1 VDGVAGQVLSKH
13 LKRLACSLAVAALT
27 AGVGYV
33 APSLAQTPE
42 SIAGLT
48 GVESDS
54 PLLLKADE
62 LVYDND
68 RQTVA
73 AVGAV
78 QVDYGGTRM
87 VADRLV
93 YNQRSGRLIAIGNV
107 EIVQPDGT
115 RAYADEFD
123 VTDDFADGFVN
134 ALRIVTPDRARF
146 AAESAVRENGET
158 TTFNNGVYTACEP
171 CKDNPGKAPVW
182 QIKARRIIWNG
193 EQKTIRFER
202 ASFEFLGIPL
212 AAFPV
217 FTTADPTVKRKT
229 GFLMPGANYSE
240 ELGFGL
246 SVPYFIALAPN
257 YDLRLTGTGMTRQGF
272 LGEAE
277 FRHRLVNGLYTLKI
291 AGIHQ
296 MTPDAFD
303 AGTQDA
309 THVDRGMVGTTGEFA
324 INSRWTFGWDV
335 MAQTDKNFSRTY
347 SITGFD
353 DTVRRNEVYLSG
365 LNDRNYL
372 DLRVMKFDVQ
382 EKAADGSGRDAEQ
395 PWVLPS
401 VDYEIVAP
409 QPIAGGELAFNL
421 NARGISRGMTD
432 QRGTFGDTGFATR
445 GVEGKTARITADS
458 EWKRTFVTRG
468 GLMVTP
474 IVAAQGDTSFIDTS
488 TTGPYSA
495 TGASLT
501 ADDTYTRGMVTAGVE
516 MRWPFLL
523 STPNSSHV
531 LEPIAQ
537 IFLRPNE
544 MGAGMLPNED
554 AQSFVFDTTNLFE
567 RDKFSGYDRI
577 EGGHRA
583 NFGLRY
589 TGTFNSDWTAHAM
602 FGQSYHL
609 GGSNS
614 FASADMLNTGA
625 ESGLESDVSDFV
637 AMVGASYANTL
648 DGAVRAR
655 FDETT
660 FEVRRAETEFG
671 IRSADLRASGG
682 YAFIQAQPTYG
693 FDTDR
698 HEVNGRASLRLTDT
712 WSVIGN
718 ATYDIT
724 NRRLAKN
731 GIGLAYDDEC
741 FAIGLEFQQTR
752 SSTDALSNSIGFR
765 IALRTIGDLGN
776 GSNELSFD

>member
-1 VDGVAGQVLSKH
+1 MNGVAGRVLSKH
-13 LKRLACSLAVAALT
+13 LKRLACSLAVAALAAAA
-27 AGVGYV
+27 AGSVP
-33 APSLAQTPE
+33 ALAQTPE

-48 GVESDS
+48 GVENDS
-54 PLLLKADE
+54 PLLLQADE

-68 RQTVA
+68 RRTVA
-73 AVGAV
+73 AVGGV

-123 VTDDFADGFVN
+123 VTDDFAEGFVN
-134 ALRIVTPDRARF
+134 ALRVVTPEQARF

-171 CKDNPGKAPVW
+171 CKENPDKAPIW

-193 EQKTIRFER
+193 KSKTIRFER
-202 ASFEFLGIPL
+202 ASFEFLGMPL

-229 GFLMPGANYSE
+229 GFLMPDGRFSE

-246 SVPYFIALAPN
+246 SIPYFIALAPN
-257 YDLRLTGTGMTRQGF
+257 YDLRLTGTGLTRQGF

-277 FRHRLVNGLYTLKI
+277 FRHRLVNGTYSLKM

-296 MTPDAFD
+296 IDPDAFA

-309 THVDRGMVGTTGEFA
+309 THVNRGMIGTTGQFA
-324 INSRWTFGWDV
+324 INPRWTFGWNW

-347 SITGFD
+347 EIKGFD
-353 DTVRRNEVYLSG
+353 EVVQTNEVYLSG
-365 LNDRNYL
+365 LNDRNFL

-382 EKAADGSGRDAEQ
+382 EKNADGAGRDGEQ

-401 VDYEIVAP
+401 ADYEIVAP
-409 QPIAGGELAFNL
+409 RPVAGGELSL
-421 NARGISRGMTD
+421 TMNARGIYRDMTD
-432 QRGTFGDTGFATR
+432 RRGSFGSPGFATR
-445 GVEGKTARITADS
+445 GVDGKTARITAGT

-468 GLMVTP
+468 GLTITP
-474 IVAAQGDTSFIDTS
+474 ILAARADTDFIDAS

-501 ADDTYTRGMVTAGVE
+501 ADDTYARGMVTAGLE
-516 MRWPFLL
+516 ARWPFLITAPG
-523 STPNSSHV
+523 STHV
-531 LEPIAQ
+531 IEPVAQ
-537 IFLRPNE
+537 VFLRPNE

-554 AQSFVFDTTNLFE
+554 AQSFVFDTTNLFD
-567 RDKFSGYDRI
+567 RDKFSGFDRI

-583 NFGLRY
+583 NLGLRY
-589 TGTFNSDWTAHAM
+589 TGTFDRNWTAHAM

-609 GGSNS
+609 GGENP
-614 FASADMLNTGA
+614 FANADMVNTGA
-625 ESGLESDVSDFV
+625 ESGLETDVSDFV
-637 AMVGASYANTL
+637 GMIGASYDDTFDTAL
-648 DGAVRAR
+648 RAR

-671 IRSADLRASGG
+671 IRSAGLTASGG
-682 YAFIQAQPTYG
+682 YAYIQAQPTYG
-693 FDTDR
+693 FATDR

-712 WSVIGN
+712 WRVVGN

-724 NRRLAKN
+724 NRRLARN

-741 FAIGLEFQQTR
+741 FAIGLQFQQTR
-752 SSTDALSNSIGFR
+752 STTDALSNTIGFR
-765 IALRTIGDLGN
+765 IALRTIGDF
-776 GSNELSFD
+776 GSGFNELSFD